1 MRDKS
6 GAEAEAAAG
15 AGAGGWPRAS
25 KPRDGIISPSSF
37 HADRGIDVTGSQ
49 PSRQPRS

>member
-6 GAEAEAAAG
+6 GAEAA

-25 KPRDGIISPSSF
+25 QPRDGIIAPSSF